1 MFGKS
6 WSPSQLEGMVASQR
20 HRGPD
25 AEGVFLSPSGLAGLG
40 HNRLS
45 IIDLSEA
52 GRQPM
57 SDSTGRCRIVFNGEV
72 YNYLELRAELEG
84 GYPFRT
90 RTDTEVLLAAYLK
103 WGPSCLDKLI
113 GMFAFLVWDDQEQ
126 RLFGARD
133 RFGVKPLHICLRPEG
148 GLWVASE
155 IKALHEAGVPR
166 HPNAHTW
173 AAYLVSGMH
182 DHGEGTFWEGIQ
194 RIPPG
199 GSFTWSP
206 TGGFRQEQWYDSAAR
221 LLEAGPDTRPEPVVA
236 EELLALMENSV
247 KLRFRSDVPVGVCL
261 SGGLDSSLL
270 LGLIQRVHGPD
281 SALKSFTF
289 FCGDPAYDEVP
300 WVEQLL
306 ARTRHAALFCRL
318 APEEVPALAARAQR
332 YQDEPFGGLPT
343 LGMAKVHER
352 ARDERIGVLLDGNGL
367 DEGWAGYE
375 YYRYAGGVDPSR
387 APVQGS
393 MSPATRLECLEPGF
407 AELASRFT
415 VFRPLADPL
424 SALQYRDI
432 RFAKLPRALRFADR
446 VSMMYGRELRGPFL
460 DHRVMELGLRQ
471 PGDRKLRNGQGKYL
485 PRQVA
490 ANILP
495 RQLQQAPKR
504 PVQTPQREWLRG
516 PLREW
521 ATTCIET
528 ALAGPGGQWLRPEAV
543 RSEWARYCSEA
554 GENSFHIWQWIS
566 LGMLLDAPQPEP
578 NGKASV
584 TAGFPTTDG
593 HG

>member
-1 MFGKS
+1 MFGRS
-6 WSPSQLEGMVASQR
+6 WCRSQLEAMVAAQR

-25 AEGVFLSPSGLAGLG
+25 AEGVFVSPSGLAGLG

-57 SDSTGRCRIVFNGEV
+57 SDASGRYWIVFNGEV

-84 GYPFRT
+84 SYRFRT

-103 WGPSCLDKLI
+103 WGRSCLDKLI
-113 GMFAFLVWDDQEQ
+113 GMFAFLVWDDREE

-133 RFGVKPLHICLRPEG
+133 RFGVKPLHCCPRPEG

-166 HPNAHTW
+166 HPNQRTW
-173 AAYLVSGMH
+173 AAYLVYGMH
-182 DHGEGTFWEGIQ
+182 DHSEATFWEGVE
-194 RIPPG
+194 RILPG
-199 GSFTWSP
+199 GCFTWSP
-206 TGGFRQEQWYDSAAR
+206 AGGFHQEPWYDPADR
-221 LLEAGPDTRPEPVVA
+221 LLETGPDARSETAVA
-236 EELLALMENSV
+236 EELLALLEDSV

-270 LGLIQRVHGPD
+270 LGLIQRVQGPD

-318 APEEVPALAARAQR
+318 RAEEVPSLATRVQR
-332 YQDEPFGGLPT
+332 CQEEPFGGLPT
-343 LGMAKVHER
+343 LGMAKVHQR
-352 ARDERIGVLLDGNGL
+352 ALQEGIVVLLDGNGL
-367 DEGWAGYE
+367 DEAWAGYE
-375 YYRYAGGVDPSR
+375 YYRHAGAVEASR

-393 MSPATRLECLEPGF
+393 KSPATRPECLRPEF
-407 AELASRFT
+407 AALASR
-415 VFRPLADPL
+415 LAVSKALTDPL
-424 SALQYRDI
+424 LALQYRDI
-432 RFAKLPRALRFADR
+432 RFAKLPRALRFAER
-446 VSMMYGRELRGPFL
+446 VSMMCSRELRSPFL

-471 PGDRKLRNGQGKYL
+471 PSAHKLRLDQGKYL

-490 ANILP
+490 ANLLP
-495 RQLQQAPKR
+495 HQIRQAPKR

-516 PLREW
+516 PLRPW
-521 ATTCIET
+521 AAACIET
-528 ALAGPGGQWLRPEAV
+528 ALAGPGSQWLRPEAV
-543 RSEWARYCSEA
+543 RSEWARYCSEPA
-554 GENSFHIWQWIS
+554 ENSFYIWQWIS
-566 LGMLLDAPQPEP
+566 MGLSLASARPQDP
-578 NGKASV
+578 GS
-584 TAGFPTTDG
+584 
-593 HG
+593 